1 MNASARRAVFLALSA
16 ELTGY
21 SETDLEGTGNVDA
34 YHALVDQQI
43 GPIIGDMFYAAAEG
57 VVQAKGAAARA
68 EAMRIDVLA
77 SPTVWPLCQT
87 IIMLWYLGSWSTP
100 AASWYQ
106 GANSPVPNGVT
117 PGNTFVPS
125 AQAYTA
131 QLAYRAAGAHP
142 PGANPTGYGSWS
154 LEPVFG
160 DFVEGRPE
168 GLQPHR
174 HVAADLQVRH
184 RR

>member
-1 MNASARRAVFLALSA
+1 MTPSAKRAVFLAFSA

-34 YHALVDQQI
+34 YHALVDQQC
-43 GPIIGDMFYAAAEG
+43 GPTICDMFYAAAQG
-57 VVQAKGAAARA
+57 VVQATGAAARA

-77 SPTVWPLCQT
+77 SPTVWPLCQA
-87 IIMLWYLGSWSTP
+87 IIMLWYLGAWTTP
-100 AASWYQ
+100 PATWYQ
-106 GANSPVPNGVT
+106 GAGSPMPAGVT
-117 PGNTFVPS
+117 PGNTVVPS

-154 LEPVFG
+154 LDPVFG
-160 DFVEGRPE
+160 DFAGGRPQV
-168 GLQPHR
+168 LQ
-174 HVAADLQVRH
+174 L